1 MDLIDTFNISAS
13 GLAAQRVRLQ
23 TISSNLANA
32 RTTRTDGG
40 GPYQRRSPIF
50 EASPIDNFGSR
61 LDRALARVNVSGID
75 VAAGPGRRVH
85 DPSHPDADASGHV
98 LYPDIDILHEMVDL
112 MTASRSYEANAN
124 VLDTTSE
131 LASRALQI
139 GR

>member
-40 GPYQRRSPIF
+40 GPYQRRAPIF
-50 EASPIDNFGSR
+50 ESQAIDRFGSQ
-61 LDRALARVNVSGID
+61 LDRALSSVNISGID
-75 VAAGPGRRVH
+75 VANSPGRLMH
-85 DPSHPDADASGHV
+85 DPTHPDADANGNV
-98 LYPDIDILHEMVDL
+98 LMPDIDILHEMVDL

-131 LASRALQI
+131 LADRALQI

>member
-1 MDLIDTFNISAS
+1 MDLVDTFNISAS
-13 GLAAQRVRLQ
+13 GLTAQRVRLQ

-32 RTTRTDGG
+32 RTTRSDGG
-40 GPYQRRSPIF
+40 GPYQRRAPIF
-50 EASPIDNFGSR
+50 EAQPIDSFGSS
-61 LDRALARVNVSGID
+61 LDRVLSSVKVSGVD
-75 VAAGPGRRVH
+75 VASGPGRRVY

-98 LYPDIDILHEMVDL
+98 TYPDIDILHEMVDL

-131 LASRALQI
+131 LATRALQI